1 MKKHSLAM
9 FFLLILALSLMSV
22 VSASDDMASVEDAT
36 LSLSQAGEQIEVFD
50 EECLDEPDDSQSE
63 EIIVSS
69 CSDGEIADYCGPIR
83 ASSYDDD
90 FDSLD
95 VFYRFDDAVIEQN
108 DFCPCL
114 GCEADLNQDS
124 FKINNQNM
132 ENDLCEIDDS
142 SSCGYKMDN
151 LLTLSYCDSIVN
163 GEYLTIAFDNND
175 LTAPLCYGNT
185 SPEIIVDCLDSLE
198 SLTSSIDGIV
208 EDTELALIQDIVST
222 GFESGQVMIQ
232 ASNNYPQNDLDL
244 PLVNALGVSRDF
256 DDDAFICNSI
266 NASGKKASFAVGVV
280 NRSSGGLNLESES
293 NQKQPASSQMEQIG
307 IDAVRNALTYFKSQ
321 GIDVSKDYSYL
332 YVITSAGY
340 VKLNGQSTDKVLE
353 GILEELGSKF
363 NRNHLMSVDGLS
375 KKDLVI
381 YFIYTNAKHTDYT
394 SYALKYVDSKL
405 HVSSEAK
412 RIGDAMAYSMG
423 IYHRASHESHQSAS
437 VSYRPVEAVNSSVN
451 NTNVSANKTHS
462 KSNSSAKNATVSSK
476 DDNISKEFK
485 EDPHRGSPLNI
496 LYTLA
501 SIVIVTVIFGVGYR
515 KR

>member
-22 VSASDDMASVEDAT
+22 VSASDDMTLVEDAT

-63 EIIVSS
+63 EVIVSS
-69 CSDGEIADYCGPIR
+69 CSDGEIVEDCGPIR

-95 VFYRFDDAVIEQN
+95 IFYLFDDAVVEQN
-108 DFCPCL
+108 DFCLCL
-114 GCEADLNQDS
+114 DCEADLNPDS

-132 ENDLCEIDDS
+132 GNDLCEIDD

-232 ASNNYPQNDLDL
+232 ASNNYPQYDLDL

-280 NRSSGGLNLESES
+280 NRSNCGLNLESES
-293 NQKQPASSQMEQIG
+293 NQKQSASSQMEQIG

-340 VKLNGQSTDKVLE
+340 VKLNGQSTAKVFE
-353 GILEELGSKF
+353 GILEGLWSKF
-363 NRNHLMSVDGLS
+363 NKNHLMSVDDLS

-381 YFIYTNAKHTDYT
+381 YFIYDNAEHTDYT
-394 SYALKYVDSKL
+394 SYALKYADSKL
-405 HVSSEAK
+405 HLSSEAK
-412 RIGDAMAYSMG
+412 RIGDEMAYRMG
-423 IYHRASHESHQSAS
+423 IYHNPSHESHES
-437 VSYRPVEAVNSSVN
+437 VL
-451 NTNVSANKTHS
+451 
-462 KSNSSAKNATVSSK
+462 
-476 DDNISKEFK
+476 F
-485 EDPHRGSPLNI
+485 
-496 LYTLA
+496 YTGRL
-501 SIVIVTVIFGVGYR
+501 
-515 KR
+515 KL